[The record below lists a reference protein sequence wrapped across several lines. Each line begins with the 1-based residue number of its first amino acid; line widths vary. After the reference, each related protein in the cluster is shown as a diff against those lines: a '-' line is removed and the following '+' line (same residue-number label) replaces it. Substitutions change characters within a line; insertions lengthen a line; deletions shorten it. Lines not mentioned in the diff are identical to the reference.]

1 MHTCMC
7 VHMCTHTRAR
17 FCTHLP
23 TLIFWV
29 RSVFSIIL
37 LWWCHIYSRLHHEVS
52 CICFLEYFLLFKF
65 FTLLFEIM
73 NWKTV
78 QGTKIF
84 SIALLMYNWH
94 IVYDTYLR
102 CTIWSVLTYIHT
114 FGNHHQNMF
123 ITLENFF
130 LFFLASQG
138 MRDLISLTRNW
149 TCALQWKC

>member
-1 MHTCMC
+1 M
-7 VHMCTHTRAR
+7 
-17 FCTHLP
+17 
-23 TLIFWV
+23 WG
-29 RSVFSIIL
+29 S
-37 LWWCHIYSRLHHEVS
+37 
-52 CICFLEYFLLFKF
+52 LLFKF
-65 FTLLFEIM
+65 FTLLFEII

-94 IVYDTYLR
+94 IVNDTYLR

-149 TCALQWKC
+149 TCALQWKCWVLTTREVPRKFLKSSLVPLCNPPFFFPPTPSSSFTHYRLVWILKNLKK